1 MKKRLAAILLVLTM
15 IISAAPAQ
23 SIFAEV
29 INIADPAVYHTPK
42 SDYQSGDC
50 ILTASKYM
58 IRRSL
63 IMRGSKAWAEVT
75 NKTLRGHATILG
87 QLRNSYTYEADGL
100 SFSIGCGK
108 FSGNGDAARIKEF
121 EKLLKQHPEGFVVWG
136 KDASKNGTH
145 GVLVTG
151 LRNGV
156 VYAADSLHNTG
167 NAAKGIQTW
176 SDTSMK
182 GPSKVTKYWYI
193 KEVGLAKNAPK
204 PKAGQPI
211 KPLSASNVNYAS
223 ELSISDQTIPD
234 SLKQGYGFSVRGIIS
249 SNYRIKKVV
258 VGVYNSSG
266 KAMISKTV
274 NPDAWSYDLS
284 KIDYDIKFGTVPVG
298 TFKYKITATDEK
310 ASAVLVNASFTV
322 TGESTLKIKS
332 YNYPKK
338 IKKGK
343 AYSIKGKISSNNKLT
358 KVTVMVVNSKGKVKC
373 KASAKPGKK
382 TYNVKKLDRK
392 IRFGKLGKGT
402 YYYKIKASDTVKSKT
417 LVKKK
422 FTVY

>member
-1 MKKRLAAILLVLTM
+1 MDDDNAFALAVLDVGEL
-15 IISAAPAQ
+15 AY
-23 SIFAEV
+23 F
-29 INIADPAVYHTPK
+29 
-42 SDYQSGDC
+42 
-50 ILTASKYM
+50 
-58 IRRSL
+58 
-63 IMRGSKAWAEVT
+63 
-75 NKTLRGHATILG
+75 
-87 QLRNSYTYEADGL
+87 
-100 SFSIGCGK
+100 SFIYNVS
-108 FSGNGDAARIKEF
+108 RI
-121 EKLLKQHPEGFVVWG
+121 
-136 KDASKNGTH
+136 
-145 GVLVTG
+145 
-151 LRNGV
+151 
-156 VYAADSLHNTG
+156 
-167 NAAKGIQTW
+167 AAKGIQTW